1 MCRKFD
7 FSLIELLITIAII
20 ATLAAMLLPV
30 LNSARTTA
38 KTKIC
43 LSTQKQLGVLYFS
56 YMTDYSDL
64 LPPARTCQGTIYWS
78 WWGIRRVVHSYIPYK
93 GGMPAAYKDKVL
105 RCSEGSL
112 RKQDGHTTI
121 DQHYGQNIYLSTF
134 VGASRTH
141 NNCTAGCSVESP
153 LVTKITRPSS
163 RFLLGDS
170 DHSGVLCEPR
180 ASKLDETEFY
190 GMRYRHA
197 ISINATYVD
206 GHAQIISYRYFM
218 PAYLEGI
225 WSPGFISNSGSMYN
239 VSLRCLEK

>member
-1 MCRKFD
+1 
-7 FSLIELLITIAII
+7 
-20 ATLAAMLLPV
+20 MLLPV

-121 DQHYGQNIYLSTF
+121 DQHYGQIYIY
-134 VGASRTH
+134 
-141 NNCTAGCSVESP
+141 P
-153 LVTKITRPSS
+153 L
-163 RFLLGDS
+163 LLGLPVRTTTALQVVPLNPPFLPRSPALPPDS
-170 DHSGVLCEPR
+170 FWGIPITPECFVNRVLPNW
-180 ASKLDETEFY
+180 
-190 GMRYRHA
+190 MRQNSMECVTAMQYR
-197 ISINATYVD
+197 S
-206 GHAQIISYRYFM
+206 M
-218 PAYLEGI
+218 PH
-225 WSPGFISNSGSMYN
+225 M
-239 VSLRCLEK
+239 